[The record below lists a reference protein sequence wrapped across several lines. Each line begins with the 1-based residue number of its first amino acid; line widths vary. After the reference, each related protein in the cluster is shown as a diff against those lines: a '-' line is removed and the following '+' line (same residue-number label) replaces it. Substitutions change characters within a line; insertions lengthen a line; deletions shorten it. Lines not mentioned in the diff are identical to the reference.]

1 MQILNFNRISIKN
14 RGQTCNVP
22 FHNFCTR
29 GNFPNTGI
37 FLFTLKRFAP
47 NFQNSSLRMFD
58 TNVLVPSPFF
68 EIRSNDFITV
78 KKGGRRGIAC
88 ARGGRKC
95 TTRTF
100 LLFPPPPPPPKMIGN
115 LKLLFVS
122 GGKQGGLAHFFEAPP
137 AFTRLN
143 KRCFH
148 DNSAHPLASPLRI
161 PRIPKNP
168 CSLISSNSLAWVD
181 KWVS

>member
-1 MQILNFNRISIKN
+1 MFSSPPPFSKFDRTILSRLKKEAGEGLHAQGEEESA
-14 RGQTCNVP
+14 RRV
-22 FHNFCTR
+22 
-29 GNFPNTGI
+29 
-37 FLFTLKRFAP
+37 LFF
-47 NFQNSSLRMFD
+47 S
-58 TNVLVPSPFF
+58 
-68 EIRSNDFITV
+68 
-78 KKGGRRGIAC
+78 
-88 ARGGRKC
+88 
-95 TTRTF
+95 
-100 LLFPPPPPPPKMIGN
+100 FPPSPPKMIGN

-181 KWVS
+181 KWVSWQIVIADPFLAPSPPFQVLKPFPFSWRRFGEWIFVPIPDFHNLQSKRVSDFVIFE